1 MKRIHIHVGV
11 EDLEQSISFYSAL
24 FGADPVRSE
33 ADYARWVLDDPR
45 VNFAISRGDA
55 NTGVDHLGLQVDD
68 DHELEALRSRLHGTG
83 LAVFDEGETVC
94 CYARSNKSWVED
106 PAGVAW
112 EAFRTLD
119 EEPVFSPTAPRDND
133 AANPQPVP
141 PTATKSCCV
150 IGLP

>member
-11 EDLEQSISFYSAL
+11 EDLEQSITFYSAL
-24 FGADPVRSE
+24 FGAEPVRSE

-45 VNFAISRGDA
+45 VNFAISRGDG
-55 NTGVDHLGLQVDD
+55 NTGVDHLGLQVDED
-68 DHELEALRSRLHGTG
+68 QELEALRRRLHGTG

-133 AANPQPVP
+133 AAARQSAS
-141 PTATKSCCV
+141 PTATKSCC
-150 IGLP
+150 G